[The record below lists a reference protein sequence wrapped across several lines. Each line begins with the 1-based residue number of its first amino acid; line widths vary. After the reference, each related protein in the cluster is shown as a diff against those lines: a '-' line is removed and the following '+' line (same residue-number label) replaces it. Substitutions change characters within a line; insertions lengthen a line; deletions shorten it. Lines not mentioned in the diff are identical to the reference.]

1 MHSQILFETFT
12 GKDITDAVLEEAS
25 TLFSEN
31 YGIWGKGSSREGKRV
46 RLSGQRL
53 REKLLPESAQTSIT
67 RVAVNG
73 NLAGHAFVCRWA
85 CAGKKICWITQLVI
99 GKHHREQGL
108 ATCLLTSLRKD
119 EDDVFGIM
127 SSHPAAC
134 LTAAKAFGRG
144 IEKVSLD
151 FISENAAEVVKSSPI
166 PYIRDAE
173 LCGSLFNSAVNMVSG
188 ANTHFFVDHKEPL
201 DTLRSVRRERQW
213 PLGELQDGYEYL
225 LILPSR
231 PCRSRS

>member
-1 MHSQILFETFT
+1 MIPHRPPAVPEPPKAFPRSLHSLFRLLSPSSKLLRIPAGVKAMPRCTLKSCSRPLLVKTSRMLCWRKHLHSLAKTTESGERVQAEKVSRKPLSCSPLTFS
-12 GKDITDAVLEEAS
+12 L
-25 TLFSEN
+25 
-31 YGIWGKGSSREGKRV
+31 GKRV

-85 CAGKKICWITQLVI
+85 CAGKQICWITQLVI
-99 GKHHREQGL
+99 GKHYREQGL

-134 LTAAKAFGRG
+134 LTAAKAFGSTYAHTTE
-144 IEKVSLD
+144 I
-151 FISENAAEVVKSSPI
+151 
-166 PYIRDAE
+166 
-173 LCGSLFNSAVNMVSG
+173 
-188 ANTHFFVDHKEPL
+188 
-201 DTLRSVRRERQW
+201 LR
-213 PLGELQDGYEYL
+213 
-225 LILPSR
+225 
-231 PCRSRS
+231 C